1 MRSKKAGLR
10 VIYAVFLAALCL
22 SWAVWLMISG
32 TADTSDENR
41 KLHELKE
48 VHSLED
54 YQKFPADFE
63 AFFNDRIPFRNELIT
78 LKSAADYYLFNTTSS
93 ERAAIGKDGWLF
105 FTDVNDGNPIARY
118 QGYAMNT
125 EEELRTI
132 AAHLV
137 EIRDEL
143 AERGIEFVIF
153 IAPDKERVYFDKMP
167 EKYGPPAEEYC
178 TKQLVDY
185 LHANTDLRVLYPL
198 EELMAAKAKLS
209 EPIYYK
215 TDTHWN
221 QIGGYI
227 GACALLKELG
237 IQMPAYDSGEITIT
251 ESGRERIGDLSKMIG
266 LGAQLKGTSVDYA
279 VTGYDTHGIENLGD
293 FDYGYRYRATE
304 GADPRKIL
312 VIRDSF
318 IISMLPYLSSQFSG
332 SYYIT
337 FPAFKGD
344 LIDEQQPD
352 VIIFECIE
360 RYQNNIKY
368 FDIHAE

>member
-1 MRSKKAGLR
+1 MTSKKAGLR
-10 VIYAVFLAALCL
+10 VVYAVFLAAVCL
-22 SWAVWLMISG
+22 PWALWLLTGG
-32 TADTSDENR
+32 TADTSGENR
-41 KLHELKE
+41 ELHELKE
-48 VHSLED
+48 IRSLED

-63 AFFNDRIPFRNELIT
+63 AFFNDRIPFRSELIT

-118 QGYAMNT
+118 HGYAMYS
-125 EEELRTI
+125 EAELAKI
-132 AAHLV
+132 AARLV
-137 EIRDEL
+137 GIRDEL
-143 AERGIEFVIF
+143 AARGIAFAVF

-167 EKYGPPAEEYC
+167 EKYGPPSEDHC
-178 TKQLVDY
+178 TRQLVGY
-185 LHANTDLRVLYPL
+185 LHANTDLCVVYPYD
-198 EELMAAKAKLS
+198 ELLAAKAALP
-209 EPIYYK
+209 EPVYYP

-221 QIGGYI
+221 QIGGYV
-227 GACALLKELG
+227 GARALLEEFG
-237 IQMPAYDSGEITIT
+237 IRMPAVDSEEITIT
-251 ESGRERIGDLSKMIG
+251 ESGHERIGDLSRMIG
-266 LGAQLKGTSVDYA
+266 LGAQLKGTSADYT
-279 VTGYDTHGIENLGD
+279 VSGYDTHGIENLGD

-337 FPAFKGD
+337 FPAFKAD

-352 VIIFECIE
+352 IVIFECVE
-360 RYQNNIKY
+360 RYQNNLAL
-368 FDIHAE
+368 FDLHAE

>member
-1 MRSKKAGLR
+1 MKTKKAGPR
-10 VIYAVFLAALCL
+10 IIYTVFLAVLCF
-22 SWAVWLMISG
+22 SWVLWFLISG

-41 KLHELKE
+41 ELHELKE
-48 VHSLED
+48 VKSLED
-54 YQKFPADFE
+54 YQRFPADFE
-63 AFFNDRIPFRNELIT
+63 EYFNDRIPFRSELIT

-93 ERAAIGKDGWLF
+93 SRAAIGKDGWLF

-118 QGYAMNT
+118 HGYAMNT
-125 EEELRTI
+125 EEELQNI
-132 AAHLV
+132 AAHLL

-143 AERGIEFVIF
+143 AARNIEFVIF

-185 LHANTDLRVLYPL
+185 LHANTDLHVIYPL
-198 EELMAAKAKLS
+198 EELMTAKAKLS
-209 EPIYYK
+209 EPVYYK

-227 GACALLKELG
+227 GACALLKELS
-237 IQMPAYDSGEITIT
+237 IDMPAYDSEEITIM
-251 ESGRERIGDLSKMIG
+251 ESGHERIGDLSKIIG
-266 LGAQLKGTSVDYA
+266 LGAQLKGTSTDYT

-352 VIIFECIE
+352 IVIFECVE
-360 RYQNNIKY
+360 RYQSNISL
-368 FDIHAE
+368 FNLHAK